1 MGVSLPMEANGL
13 RNQKLAVVTDVKSIV
28 DVFQRF
34 PRATLMLVVMAQ
46 PLVDGIPPIRIL
58 SFCTDNKFTAE
69 DVTAR
74 MHTIITA
81 LAAEG
86 ILALVCSADGDARE
100 VKFMRETE
108 ELGLPVPKSIPVG
121 QEMLYTLKQ
130 KYFYFVALRIPCGIS
145 VQDPV
150 HLVAKERMRLLRSE
164 KFLAI
169 GNFIASPVH
178 LQTVMN
184 QYDKSRHLLKP
195 EDLNAHDK
203 MNYGSAERLCQ
214 PHISQLLE
222 NVEGSEATHFYLRL
236 MYYSS
241 SSYLDKALSPIDRV
255 YRIWYVAF
263 SLRLWRYWITCD
275 KAYNLAANFMTLNVY
290 LCVEFNAHALVL
302 MILALQDK
310 PESFKPWLCT
320 SQPCESYFRGGRSY
334 ATIRLTA
341 EGVKDGLSY
350 PRFERPFDQPPNTKV
365 WDMPSMEE
373 MDIKI
378 RNSCDEDNSDLLDES
393 DESHYEVS
401 PDQIVTVFNR
411 ESSEDVSEDVLRVDA
426 DNDEFDALSAV
437 MNGTFRDISKT
448 HPVHS
453 NIENTAFAT
462 IARNGYYSCKYYI
475 CTCPVPKV
483 MQFDDGH
490 CLMLDQTAVSQLSR
504 FCKFH
509 LCTCKLKI
517 KPSYIKVVSETI
529 VIVKPA
535 PTAKSSMYHVMQNL
549 KEQRPKIVI
558 KGLPTVSRAVINVD
572 DSKKP
577 PRYYLL
583 VEGDNMREVMA
594 TYGVKGTSTTSNNIL
609 EVFST
614 LGIKAA
620 KATIAKEIQY
630 TMEIHG
636 MSVDRRHV
644 ALLSDL
650 MSCRGEILGITRH
663 GLAKMIESV
672 LMLASFERTSDH
684 LFDASYYGQEDEIT
698 GVSECIIMGI
708 PMSIGTGAFKLLYKF

>member
-1 MGVSLPMEANGL
+1 MKRKHSYEVFYTNMAGAIPCLSTVKSKLYQYDGSVPEGVINVKYLKDFLIQNNLPFIVSLSEDCSAIVAKREYDTASNSVMGVSLPMEANGL

-28 DVFQRF
+28 DVFERF

-58 SFCTDNKFTAE
+58 YFCTDNKFTAE

-130 KYFYFVALRIPCGIS
+130 KYFYFAALRIPCGIS

-150 HLVAKERMRLLRSE
+150 HL
-164 KFLAI
+164 
-169 GNFIASPVH
+169 VH

-222 NVEGSEATHFYLRL
+222 NVEGSEATQFYLRL

-275 KAYNLAANFMTLNVY
+275 KAYTLAANFMTLNVY

-320 SQPCESYFRGGRSY
+320 SQPCESYFRGGRSCTANY
-334 ATIRLTA
+334 STMINFTARDFLKCRCRKIDATIRLTA

-378 RNSCDEDNSDLLDES
+378 RLALTDAEEDLKKLGLRVSGKNKYCFSKQLAEQLFRMKRKKKTGNSCDEDNSDLLDES

-462 IARNGYYSCKYYI
+462 IARS
-475 CTCPVPKV
+475 
-483 MQFDDGH
+483 DGH
-490 CLMLDQTAVSQLSR
+490 IQWYDMER
-504 FCKFH
+504 ENGKF
-509 LCTCKLKI
+509 T
-517 KPSYIKVVSETI
+517 VM
-529 VIVKPA
+529 VIIHA
-535 PTAKSSMYHVMQNL
+535 N
-549 KEQRPKIVI
+549 
-558 KGLPTVSRAVINVD
+558 
-572 DSKKP
+572 
-577 PRYYLL
+577 
-583 VEGDNMREVMA
+583 
-594 TYGVKGTSTTSNNIL
+594 TTS
-609 EVFST
+609 
-614 LGIKAA
+614 
-620 KATIAKEIQY
+620 
-630 TMEIHG
+630 
-636 MSVDRRHV
+636 
-644 ALLSDL
+644 
-650 MSCRGEILGITRH
+650 
-663 GLAKMIESV
+663 V
-672 LMLASFERTSDH
+672 LVPSL
-684 LFDASYYGQEDEIT
+684 
-698 GVSECIIMGI
+698 
-708 PMSIGTGAFKLLYKF
+708 K

>member
-1 MGVSLPMEANGL
+1 MKRKHSYEVFYTNMAGAIPCLSTVKSKLYQYDGSVPEGVINVKYLKDFLIQNNLPFIVSLSEDCSAIVAKREYDTASNSVMGVSLPMEANGL

-28 DVFQRF
+28 DVFERF

-81 LAAEG
+81 LAAEE

-130 KYFYFVALRIPCGIS
+130 KYFYFAALRIPCGIS

-222 NVEGSEATHFYLRL
+222 NVEGSEATQFYLRL

-255 YRIWYVAF
+255 YRIWYVTF

-275 KAYNLAANFMTLNVY
+275 KAYTLAANFMTLNVY

-320 SQPCESYFRGGRSY
+320 SQPCESYFRGGRSCTANY
-334 ATIRLTA
+334 STMINFTARDFLKCRCRKIDANIRLTA

-378 RNSCDEDNSDLLDES
+378 RLALTDAEEDLKKLGNSCDEDNSDLLDES

-462 IARNGYYSCKYYI
+462 IARS
-475 CTCPVPKV
+475 
-483 MQFDDGH
+483 DGH
-490 CLMLDQTAVSQLSR
+490 IQAVSKQTICWFLEGIVWKNSR
-504 FCKFH
+504 DRKWRFKGC
-509 LCTCKLKI
+509 
-517 KPSYIKVVSETI
+517 PS
-529 VIVKPA
+529 
-535 PTAKSSMYHVMQNL
+535 
-549 KEQRPKIVI
+549 
-558 KGLPTVSRAVINVD
+558 
-572 DSKKP
+572 DS
-577 PRYYLL
+577 
-583 VEGDNMREVMA
+583 
-594 TYGVKGTSTTSNNIL
+594 
-609 EVFST
+609 
-614 LGIKAA
+614 
-620 KATIAKEIQY
+620 
-630 TMEIHG
+630 
-636 MSVDRRHV
+636 
-644 ALLSDL
+644 
-650 MSCRGEILGITRH
+650 
-663 GLAKMIESV
+663 
-672 LMLASFERTSDH
+672 
-684 LFDASYYGQEDEIT
+684 
-698 GVSECIIMGI
+698 
-708 PMSIGTGAFKLLYKF
+708 